1 MNYATIL
8 SSIPHWQLVLVLLV
22 SQLPASLRRVILQ
35 VEVCIDCETCNGKNA
50 PEAGLLI
57 TNSRNIHG

>member
-8 SSIPHWQLVLVLLV
+8 SSIPHWQLVVLLV
-22 SQLPASLRRVILQ
+22 AQLPASLRRAILP

-50 PEAGLLI
+50 FEAGLLI
-57 TNSRNIHG
+57 MDSRDIRD